1 MGKILI
7 IKGADFSSVAVE
19 KVPVSLPDDTPPVEP
34 TSQPVITISSSGSVT
49 ISCSGATNIYFTT
62 DGSIPTTSSTKYTSA
77 FTVSNGT
84 TVKAIAEFRSGTT
97 SSVVSKTYSSSETD
111 AEKVA
116 SEIATA
122 IFMPGRSMTCSNTGL
137 FPTVK
142 SDRGTVL
149 IPKSSAL
156 FNTPWTHTSGVSP
169 DFNDVLIAT
178 DVIKNY
184 CLIALPKGAKKVT
197 LKMTNTDYYYG
208 LCVYGSDS
216 KFIYDSGWRLG
227 SSSPLEKDLTEYE
240 NEQLWIASTFRNS
253 SSAIATV
260 PNITLQELGWS
271 AIVEY

>member
-19 KVPVSLPDDTPPVEP
+19 KVPVTPPPVEP
-34 TSQPVITISSSGSVT
+34 TSQPVITISSSGRVT
-49 ISCSGATNIYFTT
+49 ISCSGATNIYYTT
-62 DGSIPTTSSTKYTSA
+62 NGSIPTTSSTRYTSE

-84 TVKAIAEFRSGTT
+84 TVKAIAEFSSGTT
-97 SSVVSKTYSSSETD
+97 SSVVSKTYSSGETD

-169 DFNDVLIAT
+169 DFGNIQIAT
-178 DVIKNY
+178 DVIENY

-208 LCVYGSDS
+208 LCVYGSNS
-216 KFIYDSGWRLG
+216 AFIYDSGWKLG
-227 SSSPLEKDLTEYE
+227 SSSPLEKDLTGYE
-240 NEQLWIASTFRNS
+240 NEQLYIASTFRKANNNTIS
-253 SSAIATV
+253 SNV
-260 PNITLQELGWS
+260 TLQELGWS

>member
-1 MGKILI
+1 MGKILV
-7 IKGADFSSVAVE
+7 IKGADFSEVAVGTVVIPV
-19 KVPVSLPDDTPPVEP
+19 VPTGS
-34 TSQPVITISSSGSVT
+34 PVITISSTGSVT
-49 ISCSGATNIYFTT
+49 IECEGATNIYYTT
-62 DGSIPTTSSTKYTSA
+62 NGSIPTTSSTRYTSV

-84 TVKAIAEFRSGTT
+84 TVKAIAEFSSGTT
-97 SSVVSKTYSSSETD
+97 SSVVSKTYSSSEAD

-122 IFMPGRSMTCSNTGL
+122 IFRPGRSMTCSHSGL
-137 FPTVK
+137 FPTIK

-156 FNTPWTHTSGVSP
+156 FNTPWTQTSGVSP
-169 DFNDVLIAT
+169 EFSDVLIAT
-178 DVIKNY
+178 DVVEDY

-208 LCVYGSDS
+208 LCVYGSNS

-227 SSSPLEKDLTEYE
+227 SSSPLKKDLTECE
-240 NEQLWIASTFRNS
+240 NEQLWIASTFKNS
-253 SSAIATV
+253 SSATDTV
-260 PNITLQELGWS
+260 SNITLQELGWS